1 MLDDLA
7 GKRTGERIQI
17 LRERK
22 GLSRPVLAGL
32 VGMSA
37 SWLKGIE
44 RGTRLPPRLPL
55 LVKLAEALAV
65 GDVAVLAGTDMDLG
79 GATSV
84 PVASF
89 ARIPHDA
96 VPAIREA
103 IRDPLLTVPAGPAD
117 VAALAA
123 RTADAWHLWHQSTQH
138 RTDVGRI
145 LPRLVTDARIAAR
158 TAEGQDRRAANA
170 VLADVYAL
178 VQHEVVWASEAE
190 LTWTAADRA
199 MTAAQEADTP
209 AALAGAAWTLGMVQR
224 SAGRHRRRADA
235 RARRRRAARTAPG
248 GRRRRDCA
256 RCTARCS
263 CTPRPRRPGP
273 GREGDAWR
281 HWDTASATAGRLAG
295 GYHHPWTMF
304 GRSNVKLHAVS
315 IAADLSKSAEARSH
329 AEDID
334 PEEIPSRERRG
345 RLGRRDRPLLPPA
358 PRLPGHAAL
367 AGDGLPDLGR
377 LGALLPDRPADDR
390 RRRGPRRGADQ
401 PQGALAGRERRP
413 APVDRGRTLHP
424 VPTGPHTGRVTACVL
439 PIVAADGVIRATQGE
454 DDMGR
459 AAAASGIS
467 GQRDPFRV
475 DEGRAL
481 AELELAW
488 ADGGYHGFSADGGT
502 WCAISSAGDV
512 LTGATP
518 DALNRAI
525 RAHWQAMQ

>member
-17 LRERK
+17 LRERR

-79 GATSV
+79 GAASV

-103 IRDPLLTVPAGPAD
+103 VRDPLLIVPASPVD
-117 VAALAA
+117 VAALAT
-123 RTADAWHLWHQSTQH
+123 RTADAWLLWHQSAQH

-158 TAEGQDRRAANA
+158 VAGDRRAASA

-178 VQHEVVWASEAE
+178 VQHEVVWASESE
-190 LTWTAADRA
+190 LNWTAADRA
-199 MTAAQEADTP
+199 MMAAQDADTP

-224 SAGRHRRRADA
+224 SAGDTDGALALAAEAAGLLEPRLENAGDELRGMYGALQLHAATTAA
-235 RARRRRAARTAPG
+235 RA
-248 GRRRRDCA
+248 
-256 RCTARCS
+256 
-263 CTPRPRRPGP
+263 

-281 HWDTASATAGRLAG
+281 HWDAASATAQRLPDH
-295 GYHHPWTMF
+295 YHHPWTMF
-304 GRSNVKLHAVS
+304 GAANVKLHAVS
-315 IAADLSKSAEARSH
+315 IAADLSRSAEARNH

-345 RLGRRDRPLLPPA
+345 RLGVEIARSYHQRRDYP
-358 PRLPGHAAL
+358 AAL
-367 AGDGLPDLGR
+367 HWLEQAYQTSADSVRYSPTARQMTADAVDHGGALISRRARSLAGSIGLP
-377 LGALLPDRPADDR
+377 
-390 RRRGPRRGADQ
+390 
-401 PQGALAGRERRP
+401 
-413 APVDRGRTLHP
+413 
-424 VPTGPHTGRVTACVL
+424 
-439 PIVAADGVIRATQGE
+439 I
-454 DDMGR
+454 
-459 AAAASGIS
+459 
-467 GQRDPFRV
+467 
-475 DEGRAL
+475 
-481 AELELAW
+481 
-488 ADGGYHGFSADGGT
+488 
-502 WCAISSAGDV
+502 
-512 LTGATP
+512 
-518 DALNRAI
+518 
-525 RAHWQAMQ
+525 

>member
-17 LRERK
+17 LRERR

-65 GDVAVLAGTDMDLG
+65 GDVALLAGIDMDLG
-79 GATSV
+79 AASV

-103 IRDPLLTVPAGPAD
+103 IRDPLLVIPASPVE

-123 RTADAWHLWHQSTQH
+123 RTADAWLLWHQSTQH

-158 TAEGQDRRAANA
+158 AAESQDRRAASA

-178 VQHEVVWASEAE
+178 VQHEVVWASESE
-190 LTWTAADRA
+190 LNWTAADRA
-199 MTAAQEADTP
+199 MSAAQDADTP

-224 SAGRHRRRADA
+224 SAGDTDGALTLARDAAGLLEPRLEDGDDELRGLYGALQLHAATTAA
-235 RARRRRAARTAPG
+235 RA
-248 GRRRRDCA
+248 
-256 RCTARCS
+256 
-263 CTPRPRRPGP
+263 

-281 HWDTASATAGRLAG
+281 HWDTASATAARLPG

-304 GRSNVKLHAVS
+304 GGSNVKLHAVS
-315 IAADLSKSAEARSH
+315 ISADLSRSAEARNR

-334 PEEIPSRERRG
+334 PDEIPSRERRG
-345 RLGRRDRPLLPPA
+345 RLGVEIARAYHQRRDYPA
-358 PRLPGHAAL
+358 MLHWLETAHQTSADSVRYSPTARQMTADAVDHGGALISRRARSL
-367 AGDGLPDLGR
+367 AGSIGLP
-377 LGALLPDRPADDR
+377 
-390 RRRGPRRGADQ
+390 
-401 PQGALAGRERRP
+401 
-413 APVDRGRTLHP
+413 
-424 VPTGPHTGRVTACVL
+424 
-439 PIVAADGVIRATQGE
+439 I
-454 DDMGR
+454 
-459 AAAASGIS
+459 
-467 GQRDPFRV
+467 
-475 DEGRAL
+475 
-481 AELELAW
+481 
-488 ADGGYHGFSADGGT
+488 
-502 WCAISSAGDV
+502 
-512 LTGATP
+512 
-518 DALNRAI
+518 
-525 RAHWQAMQ
+525 